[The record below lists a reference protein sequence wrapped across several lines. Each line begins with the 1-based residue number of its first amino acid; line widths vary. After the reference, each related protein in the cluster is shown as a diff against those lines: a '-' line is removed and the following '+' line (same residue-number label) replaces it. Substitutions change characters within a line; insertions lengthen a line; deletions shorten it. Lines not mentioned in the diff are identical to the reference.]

1 MDKNRKTATLVGI
14 FFIIGTVSGIASGIV
29 TLPFLEA
36 PDYLNQIADNAN
48 QMVMGSLLVLLMG
61 FPLAMIPVLM
71 YPIFKHINEVL
82 ALGAVIFRGV
92 LEAFCYI
99 VLVISMLLLLTLSQG
114 YASAGAPDVPYF
126 QTLGALL
133 QEAGMWI
140 NLVLAIV
147 FALGALMLYYL
158 FYRSRLVPRWL
169 SGWGLIGGLLY
180 LAAPVVVMF
189 DAQNLTLSVTSPVTG
204 FLLVPLAIQ
213 EMVFAVWLIVK
224 GFNSTAIAVETA

>member
-1 MDKNRKTATLVGI
+1 
-14 FFIIGTVSGIASGIV
+14 
-29 TLPFLEA
+29 
-36 PDYLNQIADNAN
+36 
-48 QMVMGSLLVLLMG
+48 
-61 FPLAMIPVLM
+61 
-71 YPIFKHINEVL
+71 
-82 ALGAVIFRGV
+82 
-92 LEAFCYI
+92 
-99 VLVISMLLLLTLSQG
+99 
-114 YASAGAPDVPYF
+114 
-126 QTLGALL
+126 
-133 QEAGMWI
+133 MWI